1 MPDSDS
7 KLQRSTNLLNA
18 WFVKLDKEK
27 RNLLKSG
34 RFRLL
39 MLSLSILILL
49 LLNLVGVLA
58 PGSSIAFNL
67 QPYTAWMH
75 GRLDAWLRNRIATP
89 AVLADLARIIAAI
102 VTPVRLG

>member
-1 MPDSDS
+1 MKPPSSTDFPVMPGSDS

-39 MLSLSILILL
+39 MLSISILILL
-49 LLNLVGVLA
+49 VLN
-58 PGSSIAFNL
+58 
-67 QPYTAWMH
+67 
-75 GRLDAWLRNRIATP
+75 
-89 AVLADLARIIAAI
+89 
-102 VTPVRLG
+102 